1 MFLSAVSLQNYVIQT
16 SDIIRNGFNFYTQK
30 ILKIFTSCCEKIT
43 DFILVE
49 VAVISR

>member
-1 MFLSAVSLQNYVIQT
+1 MFLNAVSLQNNVTQT
-16 SDIIRNGFNFYTQK
+16 FDIIGSGFNFYTQK

-49 VAVISR
+49 AAVIS